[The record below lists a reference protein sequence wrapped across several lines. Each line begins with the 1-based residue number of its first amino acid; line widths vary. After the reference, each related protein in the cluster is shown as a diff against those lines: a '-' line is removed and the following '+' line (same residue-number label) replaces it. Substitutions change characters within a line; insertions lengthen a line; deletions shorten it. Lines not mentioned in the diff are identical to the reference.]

1 MSSVL
6 QEIKVPL
13 ISVNDTS
20 LTVIEKNFSNGDAVK
35 MGEVILV
42 FESSKIAYDV
52 EVEADGYI
60 QYLCEI
66 GNDYNINEVVAL
78 ISDTKPEISNFV
90 ENEVSEKNKTIPG
103 KGNGWEGKTIFSEPA
118 LILMSRNDIV
128 ENTFKGKDF
137 VNANDVKA
145 FLGLTPV
152 NDQSKSLLK
161 NRVYQKQTLFPDPS
175 KVIVEKLSAGKKREI
190 QYLSAVQSEG
200 LTSTVNTFIETDGI
214 FIHLNQSLKALKN
227 SLLPVTVYE
236 ISRLLKKYRELN
248 ACFSGDGISYYREV
262 QIGFAIDIDKGL
274 KVLKIPADSNQT
286 IGKVEEAIL
295 DLSGKYLDDL
305 LSAGDLYN
313 ITFTIT
319 DLSAESVAFFRPLVN
334 SMNSAILAISSI
346 DEKLNRCI
354 FSVTFD
360 HRVTEGKLVARF
372 LKELKERLESY
383 RSKQLDQVTCF
394 KCLKTLEEDLADVGF
409 AQCIT
414 PKGEQAYI
422 CQSCLKGF

>member
-1 MSSVL
+1 MGKIL

-13 ISVNDTS
+13 ISVNDDS
-20 LTVIEKNFSNGDAVK
+20 LTVIEKNFSTGDKVNR
-35 MGEVILV
+35 GEVILI

-52 EVEADGYI
+52 ESESDGYI
-60 QYLCEI
+60 QYLCEV
-66 GNDYNINEVVAL
+66 GNDYDVNEVVARIL
-78 ISDTKPEISNFV
+78 ETPTEIQETLKNNV
-90 ENEVSEKNKTIPG
+90 AENNESTIVKNT
-103 KGNGWEGKTIFSEPA
+103 GWNGKTLFSEQA
-118 LILMSRNDIV
+118 LLLMK
-128 ENTFKGKDF
+128 ENAIHDNAFAGKDF
-137 VNANDVKA
+137 VNTNDVKS
-145 FLGLTPV
+145 FMGLNSDKDLQKP
-152 NDQSKSLLK
+152 SAK
-161 NRVYQKQTLFPDPS
+161 NQLQKQLFVPDAS
-175 KVIVEKLSAGKKREI
+175 KVTIEKLSAGKRREI
-190 QYLSAVQSEG
+190 QYLSSVQADG

-214 FIHLNQSLKALKN
+214 FVHLNQSMKALKN

-248 ACFSGDGISYYREV
+248 ACFSVDAISYYKDV

-274 KVLKIPADSNQT
+274 KVLKIPTDSNET

-295 DLSGKYLDDL
+295 DLSEKYLDDL
-305 LSAGDLYN
+305 LLPENLND

-319 DLSAESVAFFRPLVN
+319 DLSAENTAFFRPLVN

-346 DEKLNRCI
+346 DKKLNRCI

-372 LKELKERLESY
+372 LKELKDRLESY
-383 RSKQLDQVTCF
+383 RSKQLDKVTCF
-394 KCLKTLEEDLADVGF
+394 KCLKTLEEDLSDVGF
-409 AQCIT
+409 TYCIT